1 MPIYGPDIYSNIGS
15 ASIREEAK
23 NGDFYRVQ
31 QQYPEVYE
39 ALLKAGIAPKRGVPY
54 SNYIVGKG
62 ASIHDVAQEKGIK
75 AKEKESE
82 IKAKEKENGIKAKF
96 LNLIDFNA

>member
-15 ASIREEAK
+15 PSIREEAK
-23 NGDFYRVQ
+23 NGNFYRVQ

-39 ALLKAGIAPKRGVPY
+39 ALLKAGIAPKRGAAY

-62 ASIHDVAQEKGIK
+62 ASIHDVA
-75 AKEKESE
+75 KEKENG

-96 LNLIDFNA
+96 LNQIDFNA